1 MEHRHV
7 IVEKPKEVNFTG
19 NPVMCPRPARLRCS
33 CHPLI
38 LFFSLITSK
47 WKKIIWDQLANS
59 LCHSAQLSPQLF
71 FCCCGNRNPF
81 ASQVYPVGPGEK
93 GWLYWQASGHNRTV
107 KWICYCSY
115 SLLSRAAL
123 RLGMLEIVSCYQDSN
138 IWSFAFQPFPYDIGH
153 CYVTYTFSS
162 GPRAF
167 TKEPLWTIIAIIFGQ
182 HMGYRSWTDYGTR
195 KNHHRWLIC
204 RA

>member
-71 FCCCGNRNPF
+71 FVVVVTATRLHHKFTRSGRAKRGGSIDRHRSQPNGLNGYVIVHIASYQGLHLDLACLKLFRVIKAQIFEVLPF
-81 ASQVYPVGPGEK
+81 NLFPMT
-93 GWLYWQASGHNRTV
+93 LD
-107 KWICYCSY
+107 
-115 SLLSRAAL
+115 
-123 RLGMLEIVSCYQDSN
+123 IV
-138 IWSFAFQPFPYDIGH
+138 
-153 CYVTYTFSS
+153 
-162 GPRAF
+162 
-167 TKEPLWTIIAIIFGQ
+167 
-182 HMGYRSWTDYGTR
+182 M
-195 KNHHRWLIC
+195 
-204 RA
+204 